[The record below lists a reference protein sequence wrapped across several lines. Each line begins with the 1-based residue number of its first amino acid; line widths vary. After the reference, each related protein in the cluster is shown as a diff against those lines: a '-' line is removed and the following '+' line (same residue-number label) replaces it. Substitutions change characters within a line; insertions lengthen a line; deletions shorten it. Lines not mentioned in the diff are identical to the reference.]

1 MNGQLL
7 VAAEN
12 GDVAGVESTLATI
25 VNLKLNGV
33 AMMKMIDDADEYG
46 RTSLMAAARGAGRG
60 GEQFSMIIDM
70 LWKAHDVC
78 GTKYMSLMKE
88 DDKHKWNV
96 LMHSAKCGDSANL
109 QQVIHMY
116 KEALRG
122 RLGTDRLDVLQDR
135 IDWVNVGWKV
145 EKIIED
151 EVFGGDAQPVL
162 NLSFEKES
170 KTQESSKL

>member
-1 MNGQLL
+1 
-7 VAAEN
+7 
-12 GDVAGVESTLATI
+12 
-25 VNLKLNGV
+25 
-33 AMMKMIDDADEYG
+33 
-46 RTSLMAAARGAGRG
+46 
-60 GEQFSMIIDM
+60 
-70 LWKAHDVC
+70 
-78 GTKYMSLMKE
+78 
-88 DDKHKWNV
+88 
-96 LMHSAKCGDSANL
+96 
-109 QQVIHMY
+109 MY

-170 KTQESSKL
+170 KTQESNKL